1 MCIITLVDTAMFL
14 KLFVRRYAT
23 NSKRD
28 LSKVRNIGII
38 AHIDAGKTTT
48 TERMLYYSG
57 KINRIGDVDQG
68 DTITDYLPQE
78 RSRGITIQSA
88 AISFNWKKD
97 YKVNL
102 IDTPGHADFTFEVI
116 RSLKVLDGCVT
127 ILDTVA
133 GVEAQTEKV
142 WKQSSGL
149 PKICFLNKMDREGA
163 GFSRTVKELVVK
175 MNTRALLVNTPVF
188 KVEPGTKD
196 SKFVGVLDLIYGKQL
211 VWDRDDPDKINVT
224 DVTEG
229 HEYYDDLLHGR
240 EALVE
245 TLGEVDESLVE
256 HFLSDADGDYLKVSP
271 DVLNK
276 SIRNATLSLHAT
288 PVLCGASFRNIG
300 VQPLLDAIVNYLPDP
315 SEARPPEVNNKD
327 IKVTSN
333 PKSGLILNNNPNI
346 CVSLAFKVIT
356 DAIRGTM
363 VFIRV
368 YSGVLRSNH
377 TVCNTTT
384 GTKFKI
390 GKLIQMH
397 ANIPEEVNELY
408 PGDIGVLTGSN
419 VSEYIKTGDTIIT
432 HVTKKDGIRSFD
444 KKKELTLKINPI
456 EIPPPVFN
464 AAIEPKTLGNKK
476 PMEEALAQLTREDP
490 SLVVTQDEES
500 GQTLLS
506 GMGELHLE
514 IARDRLLNELN
525 AQVDVGKVIVSYKE
539 TVNSTCKERTIE
551 TEDGYRITAV
561 IEPLDEE
568 IKSNPPGN
576 EEWYS
581 LASDNNFMVMEKHMT
596 YDAEKN
602 WPFQVPYVTVVNSLL
617 PSCLVALQRGG
628 KIGGFPL
635 NSCVVRIRGDWEV
648 PKDAT
653 SITPLLT
660 HSRQLFSQILAE
672 EDEKNFSVLEPVM
685 NVEVMVQ
692 QQDMGPIIQDLSS
705 ARKANILSIED
716 ENTSAIDESNITFKN
731 IAEQMWLPKDM
742 TLEFAKIGKE
752 AQAPKL
758 IQAQAPLKEMVAYN
772 NKIRSI
778 TQGRGSFNMYYHG
791 MQPVTHDRLQAI
803 LSDYYN

>member
-1 MCIITLVDTAMFL
+1 MSFRVFL
-14 KLFVRRYAT
+14 RRYAT
-23 NSKRD
+23 KHD

-97 YKVNL
+97 FKINL

-116 RSLKVLDGCVT
+116 RSLKVLDGCVA
-127 ILDTVA
+127 ILDSVA

-142 WKQSSGL
+142 WKQSTGL
-149 PKICFLNKMDREGA
+149 PKICFLNKMDRVGA

-175 MNTRALLVNTPVF
+175 MNIRALLINTPIFTVDP
-188 KVEPGTKD
+188 VTKE
-196 SKFVGVLDLIYGKQL
+196 SKFNGVLDLIYGKQL
-211 VWDRDDPDKINVT
+211 IWDTNDPDKISVT
-224 DVTEG
+224 DIDEEHEG
-229 HEYYDDLLHGR
+229 YEDLVKGR

-245 TLGEVDESLVE
+245 TLGETDETIIDR
-256 HFLSDADGDYLKVSP
+256 FFNDANGEYLNVSP
-271 DVLNK
+271 EALNK
-276 SIRNATLSLHAT
+276 SIRQATLSLSAT

-300 VQPLLDAIVNYLPDP
+300 VQPLLDAIVNYLPSP
-315 SEARPPEVNNKD
+315 SEARPPELNHKELS
-327 IKVTSN
+327 ITQN
-333 PKSGLILNNNPNI
+333 PKTGLVLNKNPNL
-346 CVSLAFKVIT
+346 CVALAFKVIT

-363 VFIRV
+363 IFIRV

-377 TVCNTTT
+377 TVYNTTT
-384 GTKFKI
+384 GVKFKI
-390 GKLIQMH
+390 GKLVIMH
-397 ANIPEEVNELY
+397 ANIPEEGNELY

-419 VSEYIKTGDTIIT
+419 VSDNIRTGDTLVT
-432 HVTKKDGIRSFD
+432 HVTKKDGLRSFD

-476 PMEEALAQLTREDP
+476 PMEDALNQLTREDP
-490 SLVVTQDEES
+490 SLVVTQDEET

-506 GMGELHLE
+506 GMGELHLD

-525 AQVDVGKVIVSYKE
+525 AQVDVGRVIVSYKE
-539 TVNSTCKERTIE
+539 ALNFTSKEKTVE
-551 TEDGYRITAV
+551 TDDGYRLTAV

-568 IKSNPPGN
+568 SRANPAAN
-576 EEWYS
+576 EEWYT
-581 LASDNNFMVMEKHMT
+581 LANDNNYMIMEQHSQ
-596 YDAEKN
+596 YDQDKN
-602 WPFQVPYVTVVNSLL
+602 WPFQVPYVAIVNSLL

-635 NSCVVRIRGDWEV
+635 ASCVVRIKNDWEV
-648 PKDAT
+648 PIDAT
-653 SITPLLT
+653 SISPLLSI
-660 HSRQLFSQILAE
+660 SRQLLTNILIE
-672 EDEKNFSVLEPVM
+672 EDQSNYSVLEPIM
-685 NVEVMVQ
+685 NVDVNVQ
-692 QQDMGPIIQDLSS
+692 QQDMGPVIQDLSS
-705 ARKANILSIED
+705 ARKANILSIDD
-716 ENTSAIDESNITFKN
+716 ENNVSTNESNIKFQQV
-731 IAEQMWLPKDM
+731 ADEMWLPKDSTM
-742 TLEFAKIGKE
+742 EFAKLGKE
-752 AQAPKL
+752 GQATKMVR
-758 IQAQAPLKEMVAYN
+758 AQAPLKEMVAYN

-791 MQPVTHDRLQAI
+791 MQPVTHDRVKSVLA
-803 LSDYYN
+803 DYHH

>member
-1 MCIITLVDTAMFL
+1 MQHTMSFRIFL
-14 KLFVRRYAT
+14 RRYAT
-23 NSKRD
+23 KHD

-97 YKVNL
+97 YKINL

-116 RSLKVLDGCVT
+116 RSLKVLDSCVT
-127 ILDTVA
+127 ILDSVA

-149 PKICFLNKMDREGA
+149 PKICFLNKMDRVGA

-175 MNTRALLVNTPVF
+175 MNTRALLINTPIFQVDP
-188 KVEPGTKD
+188 VTNE
-196 SKFVGVLDLIYGKQL
+196 SKFSGVLDLIYGKQL
-211 VWDRDDPDKINVT
+211 IWDTNDPDKINVT
-224 DVTEG
+224 DVDEN
-229 HEYYDDLLHGR
+229 HDCYEYLVRGR

-245 TLGEVDESLVE
+245 TLGETDESIVE
-256 HFLSDADGDYLKVSP
+256 HFFNDADGEYLNVSP
-271 DVLNK
+271 EVLNA
-276 SIRNATLSLHAT
+276 SIRKATISLSAT

-300 VQPLLDAIVNYLPDP
+300 VQPLLDAIANYLPSP
-315 SEARPPEVNNKD
+315 SEARPPELNHKNVPITQNPLTGLVLNK
-327 IKVTSN
+327 
-333 PKSGLILNNNPNI
+333 NPNL
-346 CVSLAFKVIT
+346 CVALAFKVIT

-363 VFIRV
+363 IFIRV

-377 TVCNTTT
+377 TVYNTTT

-390 GKLIQMH
+390 GKLVRMH
-397 ANIPEEVNELY
+397 ANVPEEVNELY

-419 VSEYIKTGDTIIT
+419 VSEHIRTGDTIVT
-432 HVTKKDGIRSFD
+432 HVTKKDGLRSFD
-444 KKKELTLKINPI
+444 KNVELTLKINPI

-476 PMEEALAQLTREDP
+476 PMEQALSQLTREDP
-490 SLVVTQDEES
+490 SLVVTHDEET

-506 GMGELHLE
+506 GMGELHLD

-525 AQVDVGKVIVSYKE
+525 AQVDVERVIVSYKE
-539 TVNSTCKERTIE
+539 TLNHSTQEKTLE
-551 TEDGYRITAV
+551 TDDGYKITAV

-568 IKSNPPGN
+568 MKAKAKKD
-576 EEWYS
+576 EEWFS
-581 LASDNNFMVMEKHMT
+581 LANDNNFMIMEKHT
-596 YDAEKN
+596 KYDPDKN
-602 WPFQVPYVTVVNSLL
+602 WPFQVPYVAVVNALL
-617 PSCLVALQRGG
+617 PSSLVALQRGG

-635 NSCVVRIRGDWEV
+635 SSCVIRIKNDWDL
-648 PKDAT
+648 PIDAP
-653 SITPLLT
+653 SISPLLT
-660 HSRQLFSQILAE
+660 LSRQLFTQILLG
-672 EDEKNFSVLEPVM
+672 EDQSNYSVLEPVM
-685 NVEVMVQ
+685 NVDVTVQ
-692 QQDMGPIIQDLSS
+692 QQDMGPVIQDLSS

-716 ENTSAIDESNITFKN
+716 ENTNTVSESNIRFQH
-731 IAEQMWLPKDM
+731 IADKMWLPEDP
-742 TLEFAKIGKE
+742 TLEFAKLGKE
-752 AQAPKL
+752 GQAPKMVK
-758 IQAQAPLKEMVAYN
+758 AQAPLKEMVAYN

-791 MQPVTHDRLQAI
+791 MQPVTHDRLQSVLA
-803 LSDYYN
+803 DYHQ